1 MDQLKVGGRM
11 IMPLGNDYQ
20 ELILIEKI
28 ESGLRSKR
36 LIPVKFVPM
45 TGAVRAKPSK

>member
-1 MDQLKVGGRM
+1 
-11 IMPLGNDYQ
+11 MPLGNDYQ

-28 ESGLRSKR
+28 ESRLKSTR

-45 TGAVRAKPSK
+45 TGAVRAKSLK